1 MLRDAYRKTLDI
13 LRKVACS
20 WSSSSTD
27 KEAIDRGK
35 VRRAAQKLAK
45 RKKYGEAIAEYLKL
59 AEDPDDTAP
68 WLTIS
73 DLYLKMGEH
82 VASVAAFE
90 RFVEGLVRTGM
101 CITVLEF
108 YRSMYMAIH
117 PYVPHLDERL
127 GHLVPRIAEIY
138 AQLDREGEGGI
149 FIWDYPRPAWSMPSN
164 FRSSEP
170 AVIDLLCKVIDLDPN
185 NPLPYLN
192 LAEALIRVGDVDSA
206 IKRFGTAAEI
216 YLARGRH
223 DAAQSIVKRLA
234 QLGAD
239 EVIARITG
247 VTTAV

>member
-1 MLRDAYRKTLDI
+1 MLRGAYRKTLDI
-13 LRKVACS
+13 LRQVAWF

-27 KEAIDRGK
+27 K
-35 VRRAAQKLAK
+35 VRQAAQKLEK
-45 RKKYGEAIAEYLKL
+45 RKKYREAIAEYQKL
-59 AEDPDDTAP
+59 AEDPDHTGGA
-68 WLTIS
+68 WLKIS

-90 RFVEGLVRTGM
+90 RFVEDLVRTGM
-101 CITVLEF
+101 CVTALQF

-138 AQLDREGEGGI
+138 AQLDREGEAGI
-149 FIWDYPRPAWSMPSN
+149 FIWDYPRPEWSMPSN

-170 AVIDLLCKVIDLDPN
+170 AVIDLLCKIIDLDPN

-192 LAEALIRVGDVDSA
+192 LAEALIRVGNVDSA
-206 IKRFGTAAEI
+206 IERFGTAAEI

-223 DAAQSIVKRLA
+223 DEAQHIVKRLA